1 MTIQELWKDVL
12 SSADMP
18 EPIVSPDELD
28 EVIAFLIDTRINMQ
42 VFVGNLGALLS
53 QGRQSINLFA
63 EQPPMP
69 TSQSISHF
77 VDLVT
82 RPMAPMW
89 MLAAF
94 PDVFDWINEIQDDL
108 ENSSSSDVTDDML
121 RLYGIEPESEE
132 AATDEVEVN
141 QLGQI
146 KAKYCWRLVDNYQA
160 KTGRSLEVAVTHG
173 SSNDF
178 YAGSELLGA
187 IGQESNF
194 TLIASMTAKFFA
206 ELMNTYGDRFPN
218 KTSLIAASGILDATV
233 YINVTHQIT
242 PEQIV
247 SMAEASE
254 QSPDPFLEFV
264 IRLETLMLSVDTPDY
279 SVSEIENA
287 CREQRNDI
295 AQAIG
300 NVLARKT
307 HESQIVQAV
316 HMFMNSRK
324 NKRIRKL
331 LGVSRR

>member
-12 SSADMP
+12 SSADLP

-53 QGRQSINLFA
+53 QGRQSFNLFE

-89 MLAAF
+89 MLSAF

-121 RLYGIEPESEE
+121 RLYAIEPESEE
-132 AATDEVEVN
+132 AATDEVELN

-146 KAKYCWRLVDNYQA
+146 KAKYCRRLVENYQA

-173 SSNDF
+173 SSNDL

-194 TLIASMTAKFFA
+194 TLIGKHDCKVLCGAYEHVWRSLSQQNFI
-206 ELMNTYGDRFPN
+206 DR
-218 KTSLIAASGILDATV
+218 
-233 YINVTHQIT
+233 
-242 PEQIV
+242 
-247 SMAEASE
+247 
-254 QSPDPFLEFV
+254 
-264 IRLETLMLSVDTPDY
+264 
-279 SVSEIENA
+279 
-287 CREQRNDI
+287 C
-295 AQAIG
+295 IG
-300 NVLARKT
+300 
-307 HESQIVQAV
+307 HS
-316 HMFMNSRK
+316 
-324 NKRIRKL
+324 
-331 LGVSRR
+331 